1 MRYIHLCTVGSQ
13 RRSDKVDLCEINYL
27 GSSLIDFC
35 ISTGKRS
42 WLSLRRTCFSNLD
55 LRLGPVVEKAN
66 AAFIIH
72 YLKSISNDPRYFN
85 SQRSTLFDLL

>member
-35 ISTGKRS
+35 ISTGKRP
-42 WLSLRRTCFSNLD
+42 WLPPRRVYD
-55 LRLGPVVEKAN
+55 VK
-66 AAFIIH
+66 
-72 YLKSISNDPRYFN
+72 
-85 SQRSTLFDLL
+85 